1 MFEADLHIFEF
12 QMFFSLLFPFAV
24 FFALHLSIW
33 EKSSKIQ
40 LCCRYPFCSIF
51 GRDRRIFHPSDEK
64 NTNFISIFGLKL
76 KCIQKKGVLEPF
88 SLFLCLIRVM
98 LEFTICTKL
107 SNKWS
112 RKSYELRKWTRK
124 NELNINI
131 RNKGNLR
138 KYSFFVYSLHIASLY
153 HPQLIIRPG
162 IFVRENMLKN

>member
-1 MFEADLHIFEF
+1 MFIIFF
-12 QMFFSLLFPFAV
+12 CIYVWSWSAYFWISNVLFCFFPLLFL
-24 FFALHLSIW
+24 FALHLSIW

-40 LCCRYPFCSIF
+40 LCCRYPFARFLEEIEKKF
-51 GRDRRIFHPSDEK
+51 ILQTEK
-64 NTNFISIFGLKL
+64 NTNFISIFGFKL

-107 SNKWS
+107 SNRWS

-138 KYSFFVYSLHIASLY
+138 K
-153 HPQLIIRPG
+153 
-162 IFVRENMLKN
+162 